1 MIIRFKNFGIAYLI
15 VEILFALILSSFID
29 WGTIILADFAA
40 SVLGVVILT
49 RVPRDMLSPQNLQ
62 MSGFQGLGQ
71 QLGAKTLAIFSGI
84 LLFVPGL
91 LTDTLGILLFMASLA
106 LKSRAGGVDARAW
119 NTQNWQQNDEQPYSS
134 NTETHRSNAQTP
146 PNAPQPKS
154 KPGATIEGD
163 FKRVDKE

>member
-15 VEILFALILSSFID
+15 VEIIFALILSSFMD

-119 NTQNWQQNDEQPYSS
+119 NTQNWQQQDEPTNGEDPDTQPYQSQ
-134 NTETHRSNAQTP
+134 NKKQNGT
-146 PNAPQPKS
+146 
-154 KPGATIEGD
+154 TIEGD
-163 FKRVDKE
+163 YQRVDKE